1 MREGKGG
8 GEGEES
14 SEARAGEREGETA
27 VDLIKGNGKI
37 EGKESG

>member
-1 MREGKGG
+1 MEKERRAVRQGQ
-8 GEGEES
+8 
-14 SEARAGEREGETA
+14 ARGEGETA